1 MPLVKSRL
9 SPEQL
14 RQGAEP
20 DARPIAIGETDL
32 RAILRNITDAAASSA
47 AEVLAPEQLAV
58 GVSGG
63 ISVFIHGIRLVL
75 ELHNTFVVVRLDMS
89 NGFNACSRSVL
100 LRRLSEHAALGAHG
114 ACVACTWSGRS

>member
-1 MPLVKSRL
+1 MAFPPWFYAAWGISGLMPLVKSRL

-63 ISVFIHGIRLVL
+63 ISVLIHGIRLVL
-75 ELHNTFVVVRLDMS
+75 EAVRAR
-89 NGFNACSRSVL
+89 GP
-100 LRRLSEHAALGAHG
+100 GAHG
-114 ACVACTWSGRS
+114 ACAACTWSGRS